1 MPSEVQKSA
10 KYPCPIF
17 EYETGRKPHSC
28 AGFIGDIPS
37 KLREHLSAGK
47 EPHVPF
53 LQRCTICKHEF
64 IDKRV
69 FEQDG
74 HKGKTCSNYRTA
86 PKPVPGDEAHVLL
99 IDMVLLYVNEGKMKS
114 TGKYLYVRHDGA
126 NTTCRRFVDRTYPHC
141 TSFVH

>member
-28 AGFIGDIPS
+28 AGFNGDNPS

-47 EPHVPF
+47 KRHVPF
-53 LQRCTICKHEF
+53 LQRCKICKHEF
-64 IDKRV
+64 IDERV
-69 FEQDG
+69 FEQGG
-74 HKGKTCSNYRTA
+74 HNKTCSNHRKV
-86 PKPVPGDEAHVLL
+86 PKPVPGDLAHVLL
-99 IDMVLLYVNEGKMKS
+99 VDMVLLYVNEGKMKS
-114 TGKYLYVRHDGA
+114 TGRYLYVRHDGA
-126 NTTCRRFVDRTYPHC
+126 NTTCRRFVERAFQHS